1 MVSIQKR
8 LAQSQRDRAA
18 NALALAQLEEADR
31 ILLRDAL
38 DNFVTIRTPVEEYA
52 NKKVRGMG
60 YELNSYRYAVAHAAQ
75 VKATEERIRRAKELK
90 ATI

>member
-1 MVSIQKR
+1 MQISETKEIVVPRGESGFDKACDSANH
-8 LAQSQRDRAA
+8 LAHDT
-18 NALALAQLEEADR
+18 
-31 ILLRDAL
+31 L
-38 DNFVTIRTPVEEYA
+38 DNFVMIRTPVEEYA